1 MSAVAREA
9 GRTRGNPQ
17 KFLLLTLATQGQ
29 GQRSARGLRRAP
41 SKKKSVLNPMH
52 RAPMRAGADW
62 GDCILS
68 IVIECTLYTRAT
80 EIEIKR
86 NAAYDARRVFHSAFR
101 VGDDT
106 RTRADEIRLAESRL
120 VDTVSCVAVS
130 LGRAH
135 FVPGAAPRAPR
146 CGPHAP
152 DTVCRDT
159 GQTARE
165 LIN

>member
-86 NAAYDARRVFHSAFR
+86 NAVHTKRGACFIQHSGSATTRGLARTRFDSLSRVSLIQSRVWPCRSAGRTSFRGPRPARR
-101 VGDDT
+101 
-106 RTRADEIRLAESRL
+106 
-120 VDTVSCVAVS
+120 
-130 LGRAH
+130 
-135 FVPGAAPRAPR
+135 AAGPTPQTLSVETPDKPRA
-146 CGPHAP
+146 
-152 DTVCRDT
+152 
-159 GQTARE
+159 
-165 LIN
+165 N